1 MSDGMRRELVYLSS
15 YATNRYFI
23 PNWGNIISNKKV
35 FMFIFYVTRYYFYTQ
50 LPICLALKRFY
61 RQTVGW
67 QYIEFILYN

>member
-1 MSDGMRRELVYLSS
+1 
-15 YATNRYFI
+15 
-23 PNWGNIISNKKV
+23 
-35 FMFIFYVTRYYFYTQ
+35 MFIFYVTWYYFFTQ